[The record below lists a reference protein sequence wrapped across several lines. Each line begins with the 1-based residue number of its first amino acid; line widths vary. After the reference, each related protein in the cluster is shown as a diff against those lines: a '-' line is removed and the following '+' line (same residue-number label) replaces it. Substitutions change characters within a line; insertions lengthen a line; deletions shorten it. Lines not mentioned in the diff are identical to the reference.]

1 MAPLVYQ
8 RVIAEGLVP
17 PECLHEPP
25 RIDRA
30 ALERVHTPHYVDLVM
45 GGTLSAAELRH
56 LGLPWS
62 PELIERAQRVVGG
75 TLAAARA
82 ALSHG
87 VAMNLG
93 GGTHHAFADRGEGYC
108 VFNDVAVA
116 TRALQTSAEIDRVAV
131 VDLDVH
137 QGDGTNAIFARDPT
151 VFTLSLHGRHNYPL
165 RRVPGS
171 IDVELDD
178 ATSDEAYLGHLADPL
193 DRILAMGS
201 PDLVFFIAGADPHQ
215 GDRLGRLALTFD
227 GLQRRDTMV
236 LAACRARRIPVCIV
250 TGGGYGARVGD
261 TVEVRLNT
269 IRVAATFAHQAR
281 FLPHDLNARAELQSA
296 QPGLTRIG

>member
-1 MAPLVYQ
+1 MAPLVYR

-30 ALERVHTPHYVDLVM
+30 ALERVHTPHYVGLVM
-45 GGTLSAAELRH
+45 SGTLSAAELRR

-62 PELIERAQRVVGG
+62 PELVERAQRVVGG

-87 VAMNLG
+87 IAMNLG

-116 TRALQTSAEIDRVAV
+116 TRALQASAAIARVAV

-137 QGDGTNAIFARDPT
+137 QGDGTNAIFAGDPT

-178 ATSDEAYLGHLADPL
+178 ATSDESYLEQLADPL
-193 DRILAMGS
+193 DRILDMAS
-201 PDLVFFIAGADPHQ
+201 PGVVFFIAGADPHE

-227 GLQRRDTMV
+227 GLRRRDVTV
-236 LAACRARRIPVCIV
+236 LAACRTRGLPVCIV
-250 TGGGYGARVGD
+250 TGGGYGARPED
-261 TVEVRLNT
+261 TVEIRLNT
-269 IRVAATFAHQAR
+269 IRVAATFACQAHT
-281 FLPHDLNARAELQSA
+281 LV
-296 QPGLTRIG
+296 

>member
-1 MAPLVYQ
+1 MAPLVHQ
-8 RVIAEGLVP
+8 RVIAERLVP
-17 PECLHEPP
+17 LERLHEPT
-25 RIDRA
+25 RIDRV
-30 ALERVHTPHYVDLVM
+30 ALERVHTSCYIDRVM
-45 GGTLSAAELRH
+45 GGTLSAAELRR

-62 PELIERAQRVVGG
+62 PELVERAQRVVGG
-75 TLAAARA
+75 TLAAAQA

-116 TRALQTSAEIDRVAV
+116 TRALQASTEIDRVAV

-137 QGDGTNAIFARDPT
+137 QGDGTSAIFAGDPS

-178 ATSDEAYLGHLADPL
+178 ATSDEAYLEHLADPL
-193 DRILAMGS
+193 DRILEMAS

-227 GLQRRDTMV
+227 GLQRRDATV
-236 LAACRARRIPVCIV
+236 LGACRARGLPVCIV
-250 TGGGYGARVGD
+250 TGGGYGARLED

-269 IRVAATFAHQAR
+269 IRVAMTFAHRASFAGAR
-281 FLPHDLNARAELQSA
+281 THSR
-296 QPGLTRIG
+296 LTIGPPSS

>member
-8 RVIAEGLVP
+8 RVTAEGLVP

-25 RIDRA
+25 RIDRV
-30 ALERVHTPHYVDLVM
+30 ALERVHTPRYVDLVM
-45 GGTLSAAELRH
+45 GGTLSAAELRR

-62 PELIERAQRVVGG
+62 PELVERAQRVVGG

-116 TRALQTSAEIDRVAV
+116 TRALQASAEIDRVAV

-137 QGDGTNAIFARDPT
+137 QGDGTNAIFEGDPR

-178 ATSDEAYLGHLADPL
+178 ATSDAAYLEHLADPL
-193 DRILAMGS
+193 DRILEMAS

-227 GLQRRDTMV
+227 GLRRRDAIV
-236 LAACRARRIPVCIV
+236 LGACRARGLPVCIV
-250 TGGGYGARVGD
+250 TGGGYGARLED

-269 IRVAATFAHQAR
+269 IRVATTFAHQTR
-281 FLPHDLNARAELQSA
+281 LLLQDLNARAELQSA
-296 QPGLTRIG
+296 QPGLTRFG